1 MTTQQ
6 PGIDDLLPLSPVVL
20 HILLALSDGTKHGYA
35 IMKEVEADTAG
46 HVKLG
51 PGTLYG
57 ALKRMLER
65 GLIAESGERVDPDVS
80 DERRR
85 YYEITGFGQRL
96 TRAEILRLQALT
108 ERARAKAVLEGT

>member
-1 MTTQQ
+1 MNTDRSRTE
-6 PGIDDLLPLSPVVL
+6 DFLPLSPVVL
-20 HILLALSDGTKHGYA
+20 HILLALSDGDKHGYA
-35 IMKEVEADTAG
+35 IMKEVEAETAG

-65 GLIAESGERVDPDVS
+65 GLIEESGERVDPDVN

-85 YYEITGFGQRL
+85 YYAITGFGQRV

-108 ERARAKAVLEGT
+108 ERARDKAVLEGA